1 MERMIRKTA
10 KRAAVIIVALVMAIA
25 FMPALAFEAHAGG
38 GYDLPQP
45 KGLNSGG
52 TVDPETTLTVSADD
66 IEAAQSG
73 FKKGYQDGYLTVHWG
88 ISKTSDWK
96 DEIDVKGSYSG
107 GVFSLKVP
115 IKYAGKWITFYV
127 NGYDEYDANFNAN
140 TTPVRVY
147 DTINVDSGPSFS
159 TTYYST
165 GGKPLKKKFTFNVY
179 GGFRYHWYESYPS
192 HTIDKKIIRL
202 YRNGKKIRQKTTT
215 SDEVTFSNVP
225 VSYNKKDNFKA
236 RVFVTIGTKTIGGPA
251 ITFKEKS
258 VQVGKNTVY
267 ATKISK
273 KKVILRWT
281 GAVYANKYRIYK
293 GSKLIKTVK
302 SSKRKYI
309 VKKKGAGKAKY
320 RVVPIYKTGKKVCKG
335 KSNRVKPKKNQVK
348 FTRSTSYTAANYG
361 ECPFVVTKI
370 SLKGSTYTVT
380 GYALNN
386 RIFDMT
392 KYTRLSLRFT
402 IGGKKAFS
410 KTYRNK
416 YVRVK
421 ESSSKKIV
429 LKIKGKKGM
438 DLANGGFCSISV
450 TEKPYWTW
458 HGRHID

>member
-1 MERMIRKTA
+1 
-10 KRAAVIIVALVMAIA
+10 
-25 FMPALAFEAHAGG
+25 
-38 GYDLPQP
+38 
-45 KGLNSGG
+45 
-52 TVDPETTLTVSADD
+52 
-66 IEAAQSG
+66 
-73 FKKGYQDGYLTVHWG
+73 
-88 ISKTSDWK
+88 
-96 DEIDVKGSYSG
+96 KGSYSG

-147 DTINVDSGPSFS
+147 DTIKVDSVPRFS

>member
-1 MERMIRKTA
+1 MEKTMKSTA
-10 KRAAVIIVALVMAIA
+10 GRIAVIIVAIVMAIA

-45 KGLNSGG
+45 SGLNSGG
-52 TVDPETTLTVSADD
+52 TVDPETTLTVSAND

-73 FKKGYQDGYLTVHWG
+73 FKQGYKDGYLSVYWG
-88 ISKTSDWK
+88 IANNSSWAGQKT
-96 DEIDVKGSYSG
+96 VKGTYSD

-127 NGYDEYDANFNAN
+127 DGEDEYGVNFNAN
-140 TTPVRVY
+140 TAPVKVY
-147 DTINVDSGPSFS
+147 DKLTVDSDPSFS

-165 GGKPLKKKFTFNVY
+165 GGKPLKKTFTFNVY
-179 GGFRYHWYESYPS
+179 GGFTYHWYDSYPS
-192 HTIDKKIIRL
+192 HTINKKIIRL
-202 YRNGKKIRQKTTT
+202 YRNGKKIRQKTT
-215 SDEVTFSNVP
+215 SKDEVTFKNVP
-225 VSYNKKDNFKA
+225 VSYSKKDKFKA
-236 RVFVTIGTKTIGGPA
+236 GVFVKIGTKTIGGPS

-267 ATKISK
+267 ATKLSK
-273 KKVILRWT
+273 NKVIVRWS
-281 GAVYANKYRIYK
+281 GATYANKYKIYK
-293 GSKLIKTVK
+293 GKKLIKTVK

-320 RVVPIYKTGKKVCKG
+320 KVIPIYKSGKKVCKG

-348 FTRSTSYTAANYG
+348 FTRSTSYTAASYG
-361 ECPFVVTKI
+361 TCPFVVTKI

-392 KYTRLSLRFT
+392 KYTKLKLRFT

-410 KTYRNK
+410 KTYKNK
-416 YVRVK
+416 YIRVK
-421 ESSSKKIV
+421 ESSSKKVV
-429 LKIKGKKGM
+429 LKIKGKKGK
-438 DLANGGFCSISV
+438 DLANGGFCSITV
-450 TEKPYWTW
+450 EETPYWTW
-458 HGRHID
+458 HGQHIQ